1 MSMVREKTKSE
12 EISQGD
18 IPQKF
23 MGFQLTKEGKP
34 CLSTLI
40 KKLRG
45 NYAFF
50 SEMDDREIVSIL
62 KLCGRR
68 SYEPGQTIFEQGDT
82 GNCFYMIIFGNVSI
96 VRKET
101 ELSRLKQGQCFG
113 EMAVLEEQPRNATAR
128 AIRPTLL
135 FSLERDT
142 LVDTFP
148 SLGFIQ
154 YFMAWEHSPRGSSK
168 TKFKVRGSWDPIP
181 SLVRY
186 PKRYTKRISPQ
197 SRPVLKSLLSNLLI
211 IPAN

>member
-148 SLGFIQ
+148 SLGFKV
-154 YFMAWEHSPRGSSK
+154 ASHLAKELSK
-168 TKFKVRGSWDPIP
+168 KLRDMDE
-181 SLVRY
+181 
-186 PKRYTKRISPQ
+186 Q
-197 SRPVLKSLLSNLLI
+197 ADN
-211 IPAN
+211 